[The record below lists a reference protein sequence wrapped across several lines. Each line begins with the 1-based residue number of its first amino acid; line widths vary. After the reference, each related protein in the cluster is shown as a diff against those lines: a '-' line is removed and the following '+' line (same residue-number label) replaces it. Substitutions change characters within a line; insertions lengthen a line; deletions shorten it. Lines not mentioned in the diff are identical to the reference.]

1 MKCQPPTSNFQ
12 RGYKIQI
19 SNTAGRELRTFV
31 LGNWIL
37 SEGRLLGDGSSRSP
51 YFPRRLAAV
60 PQVRQKLL
68 LAVRIHALPES
79 GVSISGDLPFT
90 RQSIKRLL
98 FEHALVVGQIFAN
111 AFVHDE
117 KAAIDETGLFFGFF
131 LKCSHLAVSDFQIPE
146 AARRLH
152 GRDRDDLFLCSMK
165 CNGVINVAV
174 DQS

>member
-1 MKCQPPTSNFQ
+1 MPTSNLQ
-12 RGYKIQI
+12 VPERLQNLKN
-19 SNTAGRELRTFV
+19 STARTAWK
-31 LGNWIL
+31 WIL
-37 SEGRLLGDGSSRSP
+37 SEGRLLGVGSSRSP

-90 RQSIKRLL
+90 RQSIKRFL

-117 KAAIDETGLFFGFF
+117 K
-131 LKCSHLAVSDFQIPE
+131 
-146 AARRLH
+146 
-152 GRDRDDLFLCSMK
+152 
-165 CNGVINVAV
+165 
-174 DQS
+174 